1 MSLLKTDCQGE
12 VTREL
17 RRRGE
22 GCMEVLLEER
32 RVFKNMHRK
41 FSEGRNTS
49 PFGCAV
55 HKEVE

>member
-1 MSLLKTDCQGE
+1 MSLLKTDYQGE
-12 VTREL
+12 GTPEV

-22 GCMEVLLEER
+22 GRTEVLLEER

-41 FSEGRNTS
+41 FSEGRNTY
-49 PFGCAV
+49 PFDCAV